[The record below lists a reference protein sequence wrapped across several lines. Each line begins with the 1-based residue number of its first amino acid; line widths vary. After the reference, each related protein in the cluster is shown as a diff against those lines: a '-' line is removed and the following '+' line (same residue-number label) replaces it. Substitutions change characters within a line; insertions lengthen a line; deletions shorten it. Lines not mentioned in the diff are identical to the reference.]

1 MTEVIPLW
9 LVTGLSFITVFS
21 VMTSIGTTITLRAC
35 LDHLRAPSLLIRG
48 LVNVLLIVP
57 ILGIATTRALNLNLL
72 EQVGVVL
79 ILIAPGAPLALRRA
93 LSTGVDVGFATTL
106 QIVVTILAVPVL
118 PLWVIVANAILGTHG
133 VADASL
139 VAKQVALAQLLPL
152 GLGVVVKWV
161 APVKGLWLG
170 MVLGRSGAILL
181 IAAIVS
187 IVVDVPYSII
197 ATHFWPIAM
206 ATITTTAAL
215 SVGYLIGGPTTQ
227 ARQAIAIAGAMRNV
241 GLALLIATINDLPP
255 VVDAI
260 IIIYALVTI
269 LIVTAYLWWLSY
281 ATTP

>member
-187 IVVDVPYSII
+187 IVVDVLI

-269 LIVTAYLWWLSY
+269 LIVTAYLLWLSY